1 MRLREADLDAQVL
14 ALFDAIRIEDE
25 KVREWFAMVLRS
37 KTRDSQEQSRTLR
50 DDLQR
55 QLSSILEQQDRL
67 INLRLLE
74 EIDNLTFA
82 RKLRELRDREA
93 DLKLKIEVAVPFAS
107 RNSRLGGEGV

>member
-25 KVREWFAMVLRS
+25 RVREWFAMVLRS

-55 QLSSILEQQDRL
+55 QLSSILEQQDHYRHAAVL
-67 INLRLLE
+67 AAQAL
-74 EIDNLTFA
+74 A
-82 RKLRELRDREA
+82 
-93 DLKLKIEVAVPFAS
+93 IEVQKC
-107 RNSRLGGEGV
+107 